1 LKFDIYK
8 VIDFKRSDEMDEIIR
23 SNTCPM
29 IKIDKM
35 GKNDMLLLKDEYL
48 RVKKILMTEIIEE
61 IELSIRK
68 DTFEREIKCT
78 DH

>member
-1 LKFDIYK
+1 MN
-8 VIDFKRSDEMDEIIR
+8 EMNEILP
-23 SNTCPM
+23 SKSCPL

-35 GKNDMLLLKDEYL
+35 GKNDIVQLKAEYL
-48 RVKKILMTEIIEE
+48 RIKRALMKDIIEE